1 MNTHT
6 TVKIRDGT
14 TNLLSLNRL
23 SFKIELAL
31 LLPAAGV
38 DDELGFA
45 ADVEADGLTSATC
58 SSLLPLFGDMLDSTN
73 WRKRTT
79 ARTKQDS
86 RIESGNERSDY
97 KVVLPIPSPTGIA
110 GPVFRTAA

>member
-31 LLPAAGV
+31 LLPAAGI

-58 SSLLPLFGDMLDSTN
+58 SSLLPWFGDMLDSTN
-73 WRKRTT
+73 RRKSTT
-79 ARTKQDS
+79 ARTK
-86 RIESGNERSDY
+86 
-97 KVVLPIPSPTGIA
+97 
-110 GPVFRTAA
+110 